1 MAEKLLVANR
11 GEIAVRVIR
20 ACKELSIPTVA
31 VYSTADVDTMAVKLA
46 DEAICI
52 GEARSNKSY
61 LNINNVIS
69 AALATGAT
77 LIHPGY
83 GFLSENEQFAEIVA
97 SCGLTFVGPSANA
110 IRQIGDKASAKAIAK
125 KAGVPIIQGSEGIV
139 ENLEEGLTIAKS
151 IGFPV
156 MIKATS
162 GGGGRGIS
170 IIRSEKEFRDVFDRT
185 SMEAEASFGDKNLYV
200 EKYIENPR
208 HIEIQ
213 ILCDRFGSCVYL
225 GERDCSLQRRNQKM
239 IEEGP
244 SPVVNDRLRKKMGD
258 AAVKLAK
265 AVGYVNAGTIEFLV
279 DKNLNFYFIEMN
291 TRIQV
296 EHPVTEFITGIDLVK
311 EQIKIALGKKLPFTQ
326 RQIKLTG
333 HAIECRINA
342 EDVKANFRPA
352 PGKITQLIMPG
363 GIGVRIDTH
372 IYPGYE
378 VPSFYDSMIAKLIVY
393 APTRKEAIRKMIVAL
408 EQFMVD
414 GITTNIEF
422 HYSLLHTQ
430 EFVSGNVD
438 TGFVGRFLER
448 IKNLNE

>member
-31 VYSTADVDTMAVKLA
+31 VYSTADFDTMAVKLA

-69 AALATGAT
+69 AALASGAT

-97 SCGLTFVGPSANA
+97 SCGLKFVGPSANA

-139 ENLEEGLTIAKS
+139 ENLEEGLKIAKT

-170 IIRSEKEFRDVFDRT
+170 IIRSEKEFREVFDRT

-213 ILCDRFGSCVYL
+213 ILCDSFGSCVYL

-239 IEEGP
+239 VEEGP
-244 SPVVNDRLRKKMGD
+244 SPVVDSRLRKKMGD

-326 RQIKLTG
+326 RDIKLTG

-378 VPSFYDSMIAKLIVY
+378 VPPFYDSMIAKLIVH

>member
-31 VYSTADVDTMAVKLA
+31 VYSTADFDTMAVKLA
-46 DEAICI
+46 DESICI

-69 AALATGAT
+69 AALASGAT

-97 SCGLTFVGPSANA
+97 SCGLKFVGPSANA
-110 IRQIGDKASAKAIAK
+110 IRQIGDKASAKVIAK

-139 ENLEEGLTIAKS
+139 ENLEEGLAIAKT

-213 ILCDRFGSCVYL
+213 ILCDSFGSCVYL

-239 IEEGP
+239 VEEGP
-244 SPVVNDRLRKKMGD
+244 SPVVDSRLRKKMGD

-326 RQIKLTG
+326 RDIKLTG

-378 VPSFYDSMIAKLIVY
+378 VPPFYDSMIAKLIVH